1 MLTREEFKKIRSWYS
16 TRHTVPYQ
24 DWQSEILLE
33 MLQESRKTVKIMLL
47 QLILTAR
54 LHGVQMIRNSHC

>member
-1 MLTREEFKKIRSWYS
+1 MLTREEFKKNPELVFDKAYGSF
-16 TRHTVPYQ
+16 Q